1 VKPAT
6 LLAMILSCMTI
17 PSIATAAPQAAPKSD
32 EPILEYIKR
41 TWAVLARSNRTLATA
56 AVDPKFQPE
65 ADGRWPVYIS
75 AAEDRARIEAQLQRE
90 IPPADL
96 RLIDLRTLPVG
107 PSPAAGLLYLPQPYV
122 VPGGRFNEMYG
133 WDSYFIVRGLLR
145 DGLVAQAKAVVDDF
159 LYEIRNYGK
168 ILNANRA
175 YYLTR
180 SQPPFL
186 TGMLLAVYKRTH
198 SRQWI
203 EDALP
208 AIETYYR
215 YWTSEPHLTQSTG
228 LARYFDL
235 GDGPAPEVIASERDP
250 GGFTHYDRVLEY
262 FRTQHTQKL
271 QAQNRRD
278 DYDVS
283 QYYDA
288 KTDRLTPLFYK
299 GDRSM
304 RESGFDPSG
313 RFGPFSVDIIH
324 YNPVCLNSLLYLMES
339 ETAELLR
346 SIPAKAGDAAI
357 WRERSRER
365 AALINKLMWNEQDGL
380 YEDYD
385 FAQRRM
391 HRYPFLTTFYPL
403 WAGIASR
410 EQAARVAANLPMFER
425 AGGLQTSTS
434 ESGDQW
440 DAPFGWAPLQLIAVE
455 GLRRYGYQ
463 AEADRISEKFLSMV
477 AEQYFSR
484 RTILEKYDVV
494 RRSAELNREIRFG
507 YRTNEAG
514 FGWTNAAFT
523 ILLDALP
530 PEQRKRIL
538 TAPQ

>member
-1 VKPAT
+1 MIS
-6 LLAMILSCMTI
+6 LAGGVL
-17 PSIATAAPQAAPKSD
+17 QALPKAD

-41 TWAVLARSNRTLATA
+41 TWLVLARSNRTLATSA
-56 AVDPKFQPE
+56 IDPKFQPE
-65 ADGRWPVYIS
+65 ADGRWPVYLS
-75 AAEDRARIEAQLQRE
+75 AAEDRARIEAELRSE
-90 IPPADL
+90 IAPGDL
-96 RLIDLRTLPVG
+96 RLIDLRPLPRGQV
-107 PSPAAGLLYLPQPYV
+107 PAAGLLYLPQPYV

-133 WDSYFIVRGLLR
+133 WDSYFIVRGLLH
-145 DGLVAQAKAVVDDF
+145 DGMVAQAKGMVDDF

-168 ILNANRA
+168 ILNANRT

-186 TGMLLAVYKRTH
+186 TAMLLAVYGRTH
-198 SRQWI
+198 DHQWI
-203 EDALP
+203 ESAAP

-215 YWTSEPHLTQSTG
+215 YWTSEPHLTPSTG
-228 LARYFDL
+228 LARYFDS

-250 GGFTHYDRVLEY
+250 GGFTHYDRVQEY
-262 FRTQHTQKL
+262 FRTH
-271 QAQNRRD
+271 RVEE
-278 DYDVS
+278 YDVS
-283 QYYDA
+283 RYYDA
-288 KTDRLTPLFYK
+288 KTNRLTPLFYK

-313 RFGPFSVDIIH
+313 RFGPFSVDIID

-339 ETAELLR
+339 ETAELLEN
-346 SIPAKAGDAAI
+346 AAL
-357 WRERSRER
+357 WRDRARKR
-365 AALINKLMWNEQDGL
+365 AASINKLMWNEQDGL

-385 FAQRRM
+385 FSRRRM
-391 HRYPFLTTFYPL
+391 RRYPFLTTFYPL

-410 EQAARVAANLPMFER
+410 QQAARVAANLPLFER

-455 GLRRYGYQ
+455 GLRRYGYN

-477 AEQYFSR
+477 AEQYRSR
-484 RTILEKYDVV
+484 STILEKYDVV

-514 FGWTNAAFT
+514 FGWTNAVFT
-523 ILLDALP
+523 ILLDGLP
-530 PEQRKRIL
+530 ADQRKRVL
-538 TAPQ
+538 TVH